1 MARRSRSKSLF
12 GDLVEGPENFVAR
25 KRLRSN
31 SFFVDKKLA
40 ENSGNKEFANELREK
55 WMKINRNRRLSLGLS
70 PKKIEKK
77 SSKQGF
83 ERKWINLKNV
93 RYYFVSYSQRIIRC

>member
-1 MARRSRSKSLF
+1 MARRSRSNSLF
-12 GDLVEGPENFVAR
+12 GDLVEGPENFVAC

-31 SFFVDKKLA
+31 SFFVSMDLA
-40 ENSGNKEFANELREK
+40 ENASNKEFAVELREK

-70 PKKIEKK
+70 PKKIGRNP
-77 SSKQGF
+77 SKQGF

-93 RYYFVSYSQRIIRC
+93 